1 MRLLLRF
8 AGIILCAGLVLGNT
22 QCQQNNSSSG
32 DSDGSPT
39 FVTTLAV
46 ESAHGIPTTSFTSG
60 ESIQFVLSV
69 HNRTNM
75 PQTITTQVCV
85 SQFDIAVVT
94 AGTANV
100 VFNGPVPGMQC
111 MAISL
116 DGVPMNF
123 AANETKTF
131 TVMWNQTGLAG
142 QPVAPGNYEV
152 MGGVVCWNP
161 PSNGQSAGYAT
172 VNCMAPGVPAPQ
184 ELTPTQYRSDLVAFT
199 IQ

>member
-8 AGIILCAGLVLGNT
+8 AAIILCAGLSLGNT
-22 QCQQNNSSSG
+22 QCQQSVSSTSQSG
-32 DSDGSPT
+32 GSPT

-46 ESAHGIPTTSFTSG
+46 ENANGVPTTSFVAG

-69 HNRTNM
+69 YNRTAM

-100 VFNGPVPGMQC
+100 VFNGPVPGVQC

-116 DGVPMNF
+116 DGVPMTF
-123 AANETKTF
+123 AANEIKIF
-131 TVMWNQTGLAG
+131 TVTWNQTNLMGGL
-142 QPVAPGNYEV
+142 VAPGNYEV

-161 PSNGQSAGYAT
+161 PSSGHPAGYDT
-172 VNCMAPGVPAPQ
+172 VNCMAPGIPASA

>member
-46 ESAHGIPTTSFTSG
+46 ESAHGIPTTSFASG